1 MPNTD
6 ISMLD
11 HCTDRQ
17 LRDLLALAS
26 TGAQVTRNW
35 LVEVGD
41 PEQLESLLKEMCA
54 GTGDSGAKLVQA
66 VCSPDTSLEELVA
79 LKSTAKRLAVAA
91 QAPAQKAAAT
101 LLYHLAVASAL
112 AHHGQNISSKDPAE
126 RLSLYQD
133 LASELPDDEM
143 AAVFERAIASL
154 PTA

>member
-1 MPNTD
+1 MPEVD

-26 TGAQVTRNW
+26 TDAQVTRNW

-41 PEQLESLLKEMCA
+41 SEQLESLLMEMCA
-54 GTGDSGAKLVQA
+54 GTGDSGGRLVQA
-66 VCSPDTSLEELVA
+66 VCSPDTSPAELVA
-79 LKSTAKRLAVAA
+79 IKSTAKRLAVAA
-91 QAPAQKAAAT
+91 HAPAQKAAAT
-101 LLYHLAVASAL
+101 LLYHLAVASSQ
-112 AHHGQNISSKDPAE
+112 AHHGQNISSKDPAQ
-126 RLSLYQD
+126 RLPLYKD
-133 LASELPDDEM
+133 LAAELPDDEL